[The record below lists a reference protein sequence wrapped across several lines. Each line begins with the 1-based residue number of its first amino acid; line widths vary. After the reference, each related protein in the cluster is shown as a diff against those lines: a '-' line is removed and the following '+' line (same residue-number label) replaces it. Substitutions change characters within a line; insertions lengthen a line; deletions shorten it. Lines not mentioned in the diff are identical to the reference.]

1 MSAAPEELSID
12 KDAVSRSKPKLTD
25 RPNKQIDPQIIKTKK
40 PQTLRKRANRR
51 EIKVKNQNIQKMV
64 CRLHN
69 LKPVLIHFKWCDASK
84 NQDTAC
90 SCSRL
95 RISLLQFISP
105 MARGREPGCHCWRCQ
120 EKLGRASNCWE
131 WESSTR
137 AIWAFGG
144 DVWVHGEKIGGS
156 YNHFLPCHD
165 RSVHRLLRALVIF
178 LQLSMWGVCI
188 IKSWQ
193 KKSGLWYLC
202 HLIQCWD
209 TIMSLLCLLPVVK
222 QQIYQ

>member
-51 EIKVKNQNIQKMV
+51 EIKVKNQSIQKMV

-69 LKPVLIHFKWCDASK
+69 LKPVMIHFKWCDASK

-120 EKLGRASNCWE
+120 RSLAGPATAGSGRAAPGPSGPLVVMSGYTEKRLEVATTTSCRAMTDQCIAFWGLLLFFCSWACE
-131 WESSTR
+131 ES
-137 AIWAFGG
+137 
-144 DVWVHGEKIGGS
+144 V
-156 YNHFLPCHD
+156 
-165 RSVHRLLRALVIF
+165 
-178 LQLSMWGVCI
+178 
-188 IKSWQ
+188 
-193 KKSGLWYLC
+193 
-202 HLIQCWD
+202 
-209 TIMSLLCLLPVVK
+209 
-222 QQIYQ
+222 